1 MNPKY
6 KRILLK
12 VSGEAL
18 SGGKGTGLDTDT
30 LASIAAVVKQC
41 REAGVEI
48 AIVVGGGNFWRGHE
62 QNPGRSH
69 GHACHSDELFGA
81 AKRA

>member
-30 LASIAAVVKQC
+30 LASIAAVVKPVSYTHLDVSKRQHN
-41 REAGVEI
+41 ELHNFFFQPLNNPLFQT
-48 AIVVGGGNFWRGHE
+48 GNV
-62 QNPGRSH
+62 
-69 GHACHSDELFGA
+69 
-81 AKRA
+81 